1 MKTNSLTQIPPT
13 ELIKKPVATLKR
25 TTRKAKNSEAAK
37 EQEQPVATP
46 KRTSRKGKNNEA
58 AKEQEQQPVTTP
70 KKTTKKAKISEVVEE
85 EKPTSSTQKE
95 ESKAVVS
102 VQENTEKKTTKKP
115 QSKGDKKYINFY
127 KIDTDKDD
135 LYKGFTIKM
144 VEYVDFIKD
153 LGFFRYDLENGVCL
167 FVHVENKIVRMV
179 QPHEITD
186 RIITEVRKLEGCE
199 YVTSKMVVEKLY
211 GNLGRYFSTPLLQ
224 RLTTDIPFEFVKD
237 NKDNAFF
244 CFKNGI
250 VVCRSNGYELKPYSQ
265 FDKHI
270 WKEQIKPND
279 FVLLQDTFD
288 LLNDAEKAKEI
299 EVPFIY
305 EYGNFA
311 RYCFLLAGNT
321 DRFFSLCSLLGYII
335 HDFTDYKL
343 HSVVLTDSSISENGE
358 ANGRSGKSLLFKSLE
373 NIRNIVHILGKDFDP
388 ASKHKYDKAR
398 PDSQIIFLDD
408 LKRKFDVEDLF
419 NDITEGITVDA
430 KNQQPYKL
438 KTKIIA
444 TTNKPLKIEGGSA
457 KDRFIEFEVTSFF
470 SPSHR
475 PEDEFNGQWFFRDW
489 DTEEWN
495 KYYNF
500 MLFCTSY
507 FLKNGVQKPVNI
519 NLAVRKL
526 QEETQ
531 LELIEFLDDKI
542 TSNTFKGIQVKTALF
557 DEFRGLYTDFQYNLT
572 KRRFTEYVRKYCQ
585 LSPLYAQ
592 FYTPFSQSKN
602 ETKTKDGH
610 CFVFSLLADA

>member
-1 MKTNSLTQIPPT
+1 MKTPSTTQIVPSSLPKKRLVEPVSKAVENEPT
-13 ELIKKPVATLKR
+13 
-25 TTRKAKNSEAAK
+25 
-37 EQEQPVATP
+37 QEPKATP
-46 KRTSRKGKNNEA
+46 TK
-58 AKEQEQQPVTTP
+58 
-70 KKTTKKAKISEVVEE
+70 TKKAS
-85 EKPTSSTQKE
+85 
-95 ESKAVVS
+95 VS
-102 VQENTEKKTTKKP
+102 VPKNTKKRTVRKRKPKSEKKTI
-115 QSKGDKKYINFY
+115 DFY

-144 VEYVDFIKD
+144 VEYVDFIKG
-153 LGFFRYDLENGVCL
+153 LGFFRYDLDNGVCL
-167 FVHVENKIVRMV
+167 FVHVEDKVVRMV

-186 RIITEVRKLEGCE
+186 RIIREVNQMEGCE
-199 YVTSKMVVEKLY
+199 YVSPKMVVEKLY

-237 NKDNAFF
+237 TKDNAYF
-244 CFKNGI
+244 CFQNGI
-250 VVCRSNGYELKPYSQ
+250 VVCSPKGYELKPYSQ
-265 FDKHI
+265 FNKHI

-279 FVLLQDTFD
+279 FNLLQDTAE
-288 LLNDAEKAKEI
+288 LLHNTEKAKEI

-321 DRFFSLCSLLGYII
+321 ERFFSLCSLLGYVI

-343 HSVVLTDSSISENGE
+343 QSVILTDSSISDNGE

-388 ASKHKYDKAR
+388 TSKHKYDKAK
-398 PDSQIIFLDD
+398 PDSQVVFIDD

-438 KTKIIA
+438 KPKIIC

-457 KDRFIEFEVTSFF
+457 QDRFIEFEVTAHFN
-470 SPSHR
+470 PSHR
-475 PEDEFNGQWFFRDW
+475 PENEFNQWFFRDW
-489 DTEEWN
+489 DKEEWN

-500 MLFCTSY
+500 MLFCICY
-507 FLKNGVQKPVNI
+507 FLKNGIQKPATI
-519 NLAVRKL
+519 NLAMRKL

-531 LELIEFLDDKI
+531 LELIEFLDDKVE
-542 TSNTFKGIQVKTALF
+542 SGNLKGIQVKTDLF
-557 DEFRGLYTDFQYNLT
+557 DEFRELYTDFQYKLT
-572 KRRFTEYVRKYCQ
+572 KRKFTEYVRKYCKM
-585 LSPLYAQ
+585 SPLYAQ
-592 FYTPFSQSKN
+592 HYTPFSKADN
-602 ETKTKDGH
+602 ETKRKEGH
-610 CFVFSLLADA
+610 CFEFFLLSEVAKN

>member
-1 MKTNSLTQIPPT
+1 MKNNSLTQIPPT
-13 ELIKKPVATLKR
+13 ELIKKPVATPKKR

-37 EQEQPVATP
+37 EQKQQPVATP
-46 KRTSRKGKNNEA
+46 KKNTRKTKSSEA
-58 AKEQEQQPVTTP
+58 VQEQ
-70 KKTTKKAKISEVVEE
+70 
-85 EKPTSSTQKE
+85 KPTLSTQNT

-102 VQENTEKKTTKKP
+102 VQENTEKKSTKKP
-115 QSKGDKKYINFY
+115 KSKGDKKYINFY

-179 QPHEITD
+179 QAHEITD

-288 LLNDAEKAKEI
+288 LLNDAEKAKEV

-311 RYCFLLAGNT
+311 RYCFLLAGTT

-388 ASKHKYDKAR
+388 ASKHKYDRAK

-430 KNQQPYKL
+430 KNQHPYKL

-475 PEDEFNGQWFFRDW
+475 PEDEFNNQWFFRDW

-500 MLFCTSY
+500 MLFCISY

-519 NLAVRKL
+519 NLSLRKL
-526 QEETQ
+526 Y
-531 LELIEFLDDKI
+531 EFTKSEFIIFFDEKI
-542 TSNTFKGIQVKTALF
+542 TNGSLTGKHNKKNLF
-557 DEFRGLYTDFQYNLT
+557 DEFRQAFQDFQYKLT
-572 KRRFTEYVRKYCQ
+572 QRTFTSYLRKYCE
-585 LSPLYAQ
+585 LSPLYLEK
-592 FYTPFSQSKN
+592 YTPYEKSKN
-602 ETKTKDGH
+602 EWRGNSED
-610 CFVFSLLADA
+610 FIEFFLLPTS

>member
-1 MKTNSLTQIPPT
+1 MKTTSTTQIVSSNLPKTPSKST
-13 ELIKKPVATLKR
+13 ETPVKTPRKKRVSKQKSNEAAQEQTAESKKTTTIQRKR
-25 TTRKAKNSEAAK
+25 TSTSKVNEVVE
-37 EQEQPVATP
+37 EQEQKPVATP
-46 KRTSRKGKNNEA
+46 KE
-58 AKEQEQQPVTTP
+58 EP
-70 KKTTKKAKISEVVEE
+70 KKAIVSVPKTTKK
-85 EKPTSSTQKE
+85 TSPKKRT
-95 ESKAVVS
+95 SKA
-102 VQENTEKKTTKKP
+102 KKE
-115 QSKGDKKYINFY
+115 SINFY
-127 KIDTDKDD
+127 KIDTDKDGI
-135 LYKGFTIKM
+135 YKGFTIKM

-167 FVHVENKIVRMV
+167 FVHVENKVVRMV

-186 RIITEVRKLEGCE
+186 RIISEVRRLEGCE
-199 YVTSKMVVEKLY
+199 YVTSKMVIEKLY

-237 NKDNAFF
+237 SKGNAYFY
-244 CFKNGI
+244 FKNGI
-250 VVCRSNGYELKPYSQ
+250 VVCSSKGYELKPYSQ
-265 FDKHI
+265 FNKHI

-279 FVLLQDTFD
+279 FILLQDTAE
-288 LLNDAEKAKEI
+288 LLHNSEKAKEI

-311 RYCFLLAGNT
+311 RYCFLLAGT
-321 DRFFSLCSLLGYII
+321 SERFFSLCSLLGYII

-343 HSVVLTDSSISENGE
+343 QSVILTDSSISDNGE

-388 ASKHKYDKAR
+388 TSKHKYDKAK
-398 PDSQIIFLDD
+398 PDSQIVFIDD

-438 KTKIIA
+438 KTKIIG

-457 KDRFIEFEVTSFF
+457 QDRFIEFEVTSFF

-475 PEDEFNGQWFFRDW
+475 PEDEFEGQWFFRDW

-500 MLFCTSY
+500 MLFCICY
-507 FLKNGVQKPVNI
+507 FLKNGVQKPATI
-519 NLAVRKL
+519 NLAIRKL

-542 TSNTFKGIQVKTALF
+542 ETGKLKGIHLKIELF
-557 DEFRGLYTDFQYNLT
+557 DEFRELYTDFQYKLT
-572 KRRFTEYVRKYCQ
+572 QRKFTEYVRKYCL

-592 FYTPFSQSKN
+592 FYTPFSKAENEKKPKKGHSFEFFLLSDKEKN
-602 ETKTKDGH
+602 
-610 CFVFSLLADA
+610 